1 MGKSSSKFTFAI
13 LFIMTIVSLVSVN
26 LIVLAKE
33 SGVSKK
39 LVTIRL
45 ANLQYGLGSIPHD
58 LAIQKGIFKKHGID
72 LQVINFAKGGAE
84 AAAAVA
90 SGHVDMGS
98 FGTPILTA
106 ISKGISIKIVASPP
120 VKENPFVLVG
130 KNEIK
135 SVKDLKGKTIATGAL
150 GGGNHQ
156 ALLKIL
162 YANGLTDK
170 DVDIIATGGTDAEL
184 ILNSGKVEA
193 VSTSEPTVA
202 KIARAGEG
210 HVLAEAVDYYGHY
223 QHSFVFAT
231 DALIRSNPKAI
242 GNFLKAS
249 REAYQYAKNHQDE
262 LVAFAKQKLEM
273 DDGLIRDYFKNDIS
287 KWDLSFKVDIEG
299 TANAVKIVKDLG
311 EIDKGVTFNPKTWL
325 DLRFL

>member
-1 MGKSSSKFTFAI
+1 MRKLTFKFTFII
-13 LFIMTIVSLVSVN
+13 LFIMTIVSLLAVN
-26 LIVLAKE
+26 LMVSAKE
-33 SGVSKK
+33 ATLSKK

-58 LAIQKGIFKKHGID
+58 LAIQKGIFKKYGID
-72 LQVINFAKGGAE
+72 LQVINFAKGGPE

-90 SGHVDMGS
+90 SGQVDMGS
-98 FGTPILTA
+98 FGTPILIA
-106 ISKGISIKIVASPP
+106 ISKGIPIKIVASPP
-120 VKENPFVLVG
+120 VKGNPFVLVG

-135 SVKDLKGKTIATGAL
+135 SVKDLKGKTVATGAL

-184 ILNSGKVEA
+184 ILNSGKIEA
-193 VSTSEPTVA
+193 VSTSEPTVT
-202 KIARAGEG
+202 KIERAGGG

-242 GNFLKAS
+242 RNFLKAS
-249 REAYQYAKNHQDE
+249 REAHQYAKNHQDE
-262 LVAFAKQKLEM
+262 LVAFAKQKLEI
-273 DDGLIRDYFKNDIS
+273 DDGLVRDYFKNDIS

-311 EIDKGVTFNPKTWL
+311 EIDAGVNFNPKTWL